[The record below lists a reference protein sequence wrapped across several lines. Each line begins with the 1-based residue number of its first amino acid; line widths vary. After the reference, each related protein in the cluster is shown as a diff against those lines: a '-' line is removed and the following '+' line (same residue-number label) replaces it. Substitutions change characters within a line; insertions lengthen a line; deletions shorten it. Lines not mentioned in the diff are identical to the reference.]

1 MYVLQQFARVY
12 GGLCFA
18 SAHAENTCLRR
29 FAHEKKNFRSNKRN
43 ETDRGAMFRMRTS
56 KLYLE

>member
-1 MYVLQQFARVY
+1 MYVLQQFTLVY

-29 FAHEKKNFRSNKRN
+29 FAHEKKNFRSTN

>member
-1 MYVLQQFARVY
+1 MYVLQQFALVY

-18 SAHAENTCLRR
+18 SALAENTCLRR
-29 FAHEKKNFRSNKRN
+29 FAHEKKNFRSTN